1 MWASTASEMK
11 TIGLMMV
18 TEDHLH
24 KYLHL
29 LKGKDPLLASLIH
42 QLVEYRATI
51 ADDGINKRLLHELIA
66 KYAESERR
74 LNKLNRELIV
84 KQDYLEQDLSAA
96 AEIQKNLLP
105 NNVNYGEVL
114 DVAWRFQ
121 PCDKIGGDI
130 FNIIQLDADHWAF
143 YIIDVAGHGVPSAMV
158 AVTVYQYLQ
167 PGSGNLMLRPE
178 EARYTQKIKPPAQV
192 LKFLDREYPFERFSN
207 FFTMNYVVINIRSGT
222 LTSSSAG
229 HPPPIIMRSDGTLV
243 PLTKGGRPIGTI
255 DLRLAADEPI
265 VYEEQQEQIG
275 LEDKLVFYTD
285 GVYEYQNE
293 QGDFYGNARFR
304 EQLKGKKDRPVAD
317 MIAASFESL
326 MEFGKTASPKDDVSL
341 MGVQLKKLG
350 TR

>member
-1 MWASTASEMK
+1 MQ
-11 TIGLMMV
+11 
-18 TEDHLH
+18 TEDKLH
-24 KYLHL
+24 KYRHL
-29 LKGKDPLLASLIH
+29 LNGKDPLLAELVC

-51 ADDGINKRLLHELIA
+51 ADNEINKQLLHELIA

-74 LNKLNRELIV
+74 LNQLNRELRV

-105 NNVNYGEVL
+105 NNVNYDEVL

-143 YIIDVAGHGVPSAMV
+143 YIIDVAGHGVPAAMV

-167 PGSGNLMLRPE
+167 PGSGNLMLGPE
-178 EARYTQKIKPPAQV
+178 EARYTQKIKSPAQV
-192 LKFLDREYPFERFSN
+192 LKFLDREYPFERFNN
-207 FFTMNYVVINIRSGT
+207 FFTMNYVILNIRNGI

-229 HPPPIIMRSDGTLV
+229 HPPPIILRKDGTLV

-265 VYEEQQEQIG
+265 IYEEQQEQIG
-275 LEDKLVFYTD
+275 VEDKLIFYTD
-285 GVYEYQNE
+285 GVYDYQNE
-293 QGDFYGNARFR
+293 RGDFYSNARFR
-304 EQLKGKKDRPVAD
+304 EQLKSYKNQAISDL
-317 MIAASFESL
+317 IAASYESL
-326 MEFGKTASPKDDVSL
+326 MAFGNATSPKDDVSL
-341 MGVQLKKLG
+341 MGIQLKSLG
-350 TR
+350 TS